1 MRSAILAVLAIW
13 MAELPDTTNA
23 FVPHGCSL
31 LRSIAGHQSSCSR
44 MGHTPLSMSVPGKSA
59 ALAKKP
65 RQDRGAL
72 AKTGVSLAVKSFVY
86 LLLVHMSL
94 GLHRAATAY
103 AEGPS
108 FTPAKEPAERLL
120 RSTDSATFLPT
131 TRHGHRLAFV
141 GSDLSEARL
150 KLEDGVKKIAFVS
163 AEGKEWKGVF
173 GIEPVEKARLKL
185 NKGLNTG
192 FKDFVQ
198 WVQFNFQE
206 MLCTDMKFVALGTF
220 AVALT
225 LVGGLI
231 LKIVSG
237 EEDWAAAMYKAYAL
251 LNNVPGVDAFDTE
264 EEKKSVAFVAN
275 GLFFA
280 GVLTFA
286 LLLGLITS
294 TAESQLET
302 ALSGNHKVIARQHVL
317 MLNWNEKS
325 PKMLK
330 QLDFAIKDGAMSA
343 STPVVVLAQKDK
355 EEMDNLVDEALGDSS
370 KLQVLIVLALLVHT
384 YKY

>member
-13 MAELPDTTNA
+13 MAVLPDTTNA

-44 MGHTPLSMSVPGKSA
+44 MGHTPLSMNVPGKSE
-59 ALAKKP
+59 ALAKIP

-72 AKTGVSLAVKSFVY
+72 SKTGVFLAGKAFVY

-94 GLHRAATAY
+94 GLMRAASAS

-108 FTPAKEPAERLL
+108 FTPAQEPAERLL

-150 KLEDGVKKIAFVS
+150 KREDGVAFVS

-185 NKGLNTG
+185 NKWLNTG
-192 FKDFVQ
+192 FKDFVE

-237 EEDWAAAMYKAYAL
+237 EEDWTAAMYKAYAL

-330 QLDFAIKDGAMSA
+330 QLDSAINDGAMSA

-355 EEMDNLVDEALGDSS
+355 EEMDSLVDEALGDSS
-370 KLQVLIVLALLVHT
+370 KLQVLILLA
-384 YKY
+384 